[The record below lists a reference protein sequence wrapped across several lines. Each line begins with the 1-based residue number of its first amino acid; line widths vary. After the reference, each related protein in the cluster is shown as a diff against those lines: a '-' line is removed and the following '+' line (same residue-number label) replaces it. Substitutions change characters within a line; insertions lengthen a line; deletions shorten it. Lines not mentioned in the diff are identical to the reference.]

1 MTIFWDAAAQLC
13 ANVNNNFTPMIIY
26 EDEVPRLLED
36 QRYSFFRIIHDCSVD
51 SLMTFNIIREY
62 LNIRM
67 MNFTCLGVTDKT
79 ELASKI
85 SERDDGDFNMIILLN
100 CGGDLDLS

>member
-1 MTIFWDAAAQLC
+1 
-13 ANVNNNFTPMIIY
+13 MIIY
-26 EDEVPRLLED
+26 EDEVPPLLED
-36 QRYSFFRIIHDCSVD
+36 PRYSFFRIIHDGSVD

-67 MNFTCLGVTDKT
+67 MNFTCLGVADKS
-79 ELASKI
+79 ELAGKI
-85 SERDDGDFNMIILLN
+85 SERDDGEFSMIILLN

>member
-1 MTIFWDAAAQLC
+1 
-13 ANVNNNFTPMIIY
+13 MIIY
-26 EDEVPRLLED
+26 EDEVPLLLED
-36 QRYSFFRIIHDCSVD
+36 RRYGFFRIIHDCSVD

-67 MNFTCLGVTDKT
+67 MGFTCLGVADRS
-79 ELASKI
+79 ELASRI
-85 SERDDGDFNMIILLN
+85 SERDDGDSSMLILLN